1 MSDYAR
7 KIEALLAKAASTDSA
22 EERDAFEKAAER
34 LIIKWGISDAELSA
48 ARERKGAPET
58 AIIMSTRSLAG
69 VRYGR
74 ALAMMGAVVAEGIA
88 PLKAFWDK
96 RDRVQSFTVV
106 GCEDDIR
113 RASQYLPY
121 LEEAVVRDWKAWSA
135 ARDFDTPHIR
145 YRAMLSF
152 FLAWA
157 DRVSTRFRGLR
168 QEEFSTSSPG
178 AELVLRDR
186 VKRAEA
192 FLQGEGIVLE
202 TSRFRYWEADAG
214 VAGARAGDSVALVR
228 GGVSDAS

>member
-7 KIEALLAKAASTDSA
+7 KIEALLAKAASTSSE

-48 ARERKGAPET
+48 AREKKGSPET

-74 ALAMMGAVVAEGIA
+74 SLAMMGAVVAEGIA

-135 ARDFDTPHIR
+135 ERDFDTPHIR
-145 YRAMLSF
+145 YLAMRSF

-157 DRVSTRFRGLR
+157 HRVSSRFRDLR
-168 QEEFSTSSPG
+168 KEELSTSSG
-178 AELVLRDR
+178 AELALRDR
-186 VKRAEA
+186 GERIDA
-192 FLQGEGIVLE
+192 FLQAEGVTVKPGRLL
-202 TSRFRYWEADAG
+202 SWEAEAG
-214 VAGARAGDSVALVR
+214 SAGARAGESVALVR
-228 GGVSDAS
+228 GEVSDA

>member
-48 ARERKGAPET
+48 ARERKGAPEA
-58 AIIMSTRSLAG
+58 AITMFTRSLAG

-106 GCEDDIR
+106 GCEDDIH
-113 RASQYLPY
+113 RAEQYLPY
-121 LEEAVVRDWKAWSA
+121 LEEAVVRDWKVWSMG
-135 ARDFDTPHIR
+135 RDFATPHIR
-145 YRAMLSF
+145 YRSMTSF

-157 DRVSTRFRGLR
+157 HRVSSRFRDLR
-168 QEEFSTSSPG
+168 QEELSTASSG
-178 AELVLRDR
+178 AELALRDR
-186 VKRAEA
+186 GERIDA
-192 FLQGEGIVLE
+192 FLQAEGVTVKPGRLR
-202 TSRFRYWEADAG
+202 SWEAEAG
-214 VAGARAGDSVALVR
+214 SAGASAGESVALVR
-228 GGVSDAS
+228 GEVSDA